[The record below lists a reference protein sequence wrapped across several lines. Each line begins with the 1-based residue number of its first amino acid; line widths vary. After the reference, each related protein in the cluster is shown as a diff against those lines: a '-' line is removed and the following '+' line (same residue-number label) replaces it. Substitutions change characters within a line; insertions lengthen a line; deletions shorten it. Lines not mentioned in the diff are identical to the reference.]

1 MIDNVFE
8 LNDPVMRPGVNDVTV
23 NGVSVLTSGNVADIK
38 IPILY
43 GTCTTAADTAA
54 KVAVID
60 GFDTLKEGMTV
71 HIKFT
76 YSNGA
81 VDPTLAI
88 KSSSSATTTTTAK
101 SIMVYGT
108 TAPGSWNLT
117 SWEPNQ
123 VVSFTY
129 DGTYWQMN
137 DRPSQLGASYF
148 YNGLGIHIVA
158 DGSDPGISVSQAGY
172 SSSSLDRESLSI
184 STMNRGS
191 ISITAN
197 DIKIDNTSIVN
208 KVSQVESTANGD
220 YEVILA
226 NSTGTTTTKAGVK
239 KSQYLTFNPSTQL
252 LTLGASG
259 DIALPS
265 GSTWDGT
272 NTSLKDTIG
281 NLKDSIGEFYIIHT
295 TSLASQDTRNEYYV
309 DVDFEDLLDAYED
322 GKVVCLIDALENS
335 PASMYML
342 YDVDQDSE
350 TVYEFRLKNVLQNS
364 ANIYTLNAYE
374 DSLKVYF
381 TNS

>member
-43 GTCTTAADTAA
+43 GTCDTAADTAA

-191 ISITAN
+191 ISITAD

-239 KSQYLTFNPSTQL
+239 KSQYLTFNPSTKL
-252 LTLGASG
+252 LTLGTSG

-265 GSTWDGT
+265 GDTWDGT

-281 NLKDSIGEFYIIHT
+281 AINNYKCT
-295 TSLASQDTRNEYYV
+295 
-309 DVDFEDLLDAYED
+309 DFEYTYSEGIIPSNRQVIPLSTPGYSISGIINTSITSPSDQQNDYIADKVGFEYTYVTDNSLIYKLLDKT
-322 GKVVCLIDALENS
+322 GGHLPN
-335 PASMYML
+335 
-342 YDVDQDSE
+342 VDCI
-350 TVYEFRLKNVLQNS
+350 VKIRILLK
-364 ANIYTLNAYE
+364 
-374 DSLKVYF
+374 K